1 MLDGETT
8 LEYIKAAQRGDEYA
22 KEQLIVHNMPLI
34 KSIVARYRGNATEYE
49 DLIQLGSMGLVKAI
63 NNFDTNYNVRFS
75 TYAVPMIAGEIKRF
89 IRDDGAIK
97 VRRALKTLS
106 MSLKK
111 EIEAHRLACG
121 EAPSAEML
129 AGKFGIAPQEVVFA
143 LDSSKYPVSL
153 YEKFDDEN
161 NQSVIDKLPSDENGD
176 NIDDKILLKE
186 VISTLPEREKKV
198 LILRYYRDKTQSEIA
213 KILGVSQVQVSRIES
228 KVIGILRKAFQNEA

>member
-97 VRRALKTLS
+97 VSRALKTLS

-111 EIEAHRLACG
+111 EIESHRLACG

-129 AGKFGIAPQEVVFA
+129 AGKFGITPQEVVFA

-213 KILGVSQVQVSRIES
+213 TILGVSQVQVSRIES

>member
-97 VRRALKTLS
+97 VSRALKTLS

-111 EIEAHRLACG
+111 EIESHRLACG

-129 AGKFGIAPQEVVFA
+129 AGKFGITPQEVVFA

-186 VISTLPEREKKV
+186 AISTLPEREKKV

>member
-8 LEYIKAAQRGDEYA
+8 LEYIKAAQSGDEYA

-63 NNFDTNYNVRFS
+63 NNFDTGYNVRFS

-97 VRRALKTLS
+97 VSRALKTLS
-106 MSLKK
+106 MSLKN

-129 AGKFGIAPQEVVFA
+129 ANKFGITPQEVVFA

-228 KVIGILRKAFQNEA
+228 KVIGILRKAFGNEA

>member
-8 LEYIKAAQRGDEYA
+8 LEYIKAAQCGDEYA

-97 VRRALKTLS
+97 VSRALKTLS

-129 AGKFGIAPQEVVFA
+129 AGKFGITPQEVVFA

>member
-97 VRRALKTLS
+97 VSRALKTLS

-111 EIEAHRLACG
+111 EIEAHRLGCG
-121 EAPSAEML
+121 EAPSAEQL
-129 AGKFGIAPQEVVFA
+129 AVKFGITPQEVVFA

-161 NQSVIDKLPSDENGD
+161 NQSVIDKLPSDDNGE

-198 LILRYYRDKTQSEIA
+198 LILRYYKDKTQSEIA

>member
-97 VRRALKTLS
+97 VSRALKTLS

-121 EAPSAEML
+121 EAPSVEML
-129 AGKFGIAPQEVVFA
+129 AGKFGITPQEVVFA

>member
-97 VRRALKTLS
+97 VSRALKTLS

-129 AGKFGIAPQEVVFA
+129 AGKFGITPQEVVFA

-161 NQSVIDKLPSDENGD
+161 NQSVIDKLPSDKNGD

-186 VISTLPEREKKV
+186 VISALPEREKKV

>member
-97 VRRALKTLS
+97 VSRALKTLS

-129 AGKFGIAPQEVVFA
+129 AGKFGITPQEVVFFFF
-143 LDSSKYPVSL
+143 SSKYPVSL

>member
-1 MLDGETT
+1 MLDREST
-8 LEYIKAAQRGDEYA
+8 LEYIKAAQAGDEQA

-49 DLIQLGSMGLVKAI
+49 DLLQLGSMGLVKAI
-63 NNFDTNYNVRFS
+63 NNFDVGYNVRFS

-97 VRRALKTLS
+97 VSRALKTLS
-106 MSLKK
+106 MALKK
-111 EIEAHRLACG
+111 EIESYRLTNG
-121 EAPSAEML
+121 EAPSAEFL
-129 AGKFGIAPQEVVFA
+129 AQKFSGTPQEVVFA

-153 YEKFDDEN
+153 YEKFDDEG

-186 VISTLPEREKKV
+186 AISTLPEREKKV

-228 KVIGILRKAFQNEA
+228 KVISILKKKFGKE